1 MGLVSVHRYGAY
13 NKLIAAIGVI
23 AMNPKQTMIASVLAG
38 IGASLCCV
46 APLVLLSLGLGGAWV
61 ATLTAFEPV
70 RPVFMGLA
78 LLFIALSFR
87 KLYLTNQTCETDKP
101 CADDE
106 VIRKQRMIFW
116 GVTIP
121 LLGLLAFP
129 WFAPLF
135 Y

>member
-1 MGLVSVHRYGAY
+1 
-13 NKLIAAIGVI
+13 
-23 AMNPKQTMIASVLAG
+23 MNSKQTLIASVLAG

-46 APLVLLSLGLGGAWV
+46 APLALLSLGIGGAWV

-70 RPVFMGLA
+70 RPAFIGMA
-78 LLFIALSFR
+78 FLFIVLTFR
-87 KLYLTNQTCETDKP
+87 KLYLTPQACEPGKP
-101 CADDE
+101 CADDD
-106 VIRKQRMIFW
+106 VIHKQRFIFW
-116 GVTIP
+116 IVTLP

>member
-1 MGLVSVHRYGAY
+1 
-13 NKLIAAIGVI
+13 
-23 AMNPKQTMIASVLAG
+23 MNSNQTLIASVLAG

-46 APLVLLSLGLGGAWV
+46 GPLVLLSLGMGGTWM

-70 RPVFMGLA
+70 RPVFMGVV
-78 LLFIALSFR
+78 LLFMGLTFR
-87 KLYLTNQTCETDKP
+87 KLYLTDHLCEP
-101 CADDE
+101 GRSCADDE
-106 VIRKQRMIFW
+106 VIRKQRFIFW
-116 GVTIP
+116 VVTVP

>member
-1 MGLVSVHRYGAY
+1 
-13 NKLIAAIGVI
+13 
-23 AMNPKQTMIASVLAG
+23 MNPKQTLIASVLAG

-46 APLVLLSLGLGGAWV
+46 APLVLLSLGIGGAWV

-70 RPVFMGLA
+70 RPVLIGMA
-78 LLFIALSFR
+78 LLFIGLTFR
-87 KLYLTNQTCETDKP
+87 KLYLTPPACEPGKP
-101 CADDE
+101 CAEDV
-106 VIRKQRMIFW
+106 VIHKQRFIFW
-116 GVTIP
+116 IVTLP

>member
-1 MGLVSVHRYGAY
+1 
-13 NKLIAAIGVI
+13 
-23 AMNPKQTMIASVLAG
+23 MNTKQTLMASVFAG

-46 APLVLLSLGLGGAWV
+46 APLLLLSLGIGGAWI

-70 RPVFMGLA
+70 RPLFMGLA
-78 LLFIALSFR
+78 LLFIGLTFR
-87 KLYLTNQTCETDKP
+87 KLYLTTQTCESGKP
-101 CADDE
+101 CAVDE
-106 VIRKQRMIFW
+106 VIRKQRFIFW

-129 WFAPLF
+129 WLAPLF

>member
-1 MGLVSVHRYGAY
+1 
-13 NKLIAAIGVI
+13 
-23 AMNPKQTMIASVLAG
+23 MNTKQTMMASVLAG

-46 APLVLLSLGLGGAWV
+46 VPLVLLSLGIGGAWL

-70 RPVFMGLA
+70 RPVFLGLA
-78 LLFIALSFR
+78 LFFIGLTFR
-87 KLYLTNQTCETDKP
+87 KLYLTPPTCDAGKTCVDK
-101 CADDE
+101 E
-106 VIRKQRMIFW
+106 VIRKQRLIFW
-116 GVTIP
+116 GVTLP

>member
-1 MGLVSVHRYGAY
+1 
-13 NKLIAAIGVI
+13 
-23 AMNPKQTMIASVLAG
+23 MNSKQTIIASVLAG

-61 ATLTAFEPV
+61 ANLTAFEPV
-70 RPVFMGLA
+70 RPVFIGLA

-87 KLYLTNQTCETDKP
+87 KLYLTARICEPGKP

-106 VIRKQRMIFW
+106 VIRKQRFIFW

>member
-1 MGLVSVHRYGAY
+1 
-13 NKLIAAIGVI
+13 
-23 AMNPKQTMIASVLAG
+23 MNQKQAMIASVLAG

-46 APLVLLSLGLGGAWV
+46 VPLVLLSLGLGGAWV
-61 ATLTAFEPV
+61 ANLTAFAPV
-70 RPVFMGLA
+70 RPVFMGLT
-78 LLFIALSFR
+78 LLFIGLSYR
-87 KLYLTNQTCETDKP
+87 MLYLTAQTCEPGKP
-101 CADDE
+101 CADAE
-106 VIRKQRMIFW
+106 VIRKQRFIFW

>member
-1 MGLVSVHRYGAY
+1 
-13 NKLIAAIGVI
+13 
-23 AMNPKQTMIASVLAG
+23 MNSKQTIIASVLAG

-61 ATLTAFEPV
+61 ANLTAFEPV
-70 RPVFMGLA
+70 RPVFIGLA

-87 KLYLTNQTCETDKP
+87 KLYLTTRICEPGKP

-106 VIRKQRMIFW
+106 VIRKQRFIFW
-116 GVTIP
+116 GVTLP

>member
-1 MGLVSVHRYGAY
+1 
-13 NKLIAAIGVI
+13 
-23 AMNPKQTMIASVLAG
+23 MNPIQTMMASVLAG

-61 ATLTAFEPV
+61 ANLTVFEPV
-70 RPVFMGLA
+70 RPVFIVLT
-78 LLFIALSFR
+78 LLFIGLSFR
-87 KLYLTNQTCETDKP
+87 KLYLTYQTCEPGNP

-106 VIRKQRMIFW
+106 VIRKQRCIFW

>member
-13 NKLIAAIGVI
+13 NKLIEAIGI
-23 AMNPKQTMIASVLAG
+23 ITMNPKQTLVAGVLAG

-46 APLVLLSLGLGGAWV
+46 APLVLLSLGIGGAWV
-61 ATLTAFEPV
+61 ANLTVLDPV
-70 RPVFMGLA
+70 RPLFIGLA
-78 LLFIALSFR
+78 LLFIGLSFR
-87 KLYLTNQTCETDKP
+87 QLYLTTQTCETDKP
-101 CADDE
+101 CANYE
-106 VIRKQRMIFW
+106 VIRKQRFIFW

-129 WFAPLF
+129 WLAPLF